1 MPIMHS
7 MYNCTYSDNDRYSSA
22 VDEFQSSSIEPA
34 FCTCR
39 LYESKRIKMSFRTVL
54 LPIIRVFR
62 WSGLSPFP
70 LLPSKQCNS
79 VGRCDSIRY
88 TAISVIIFLLI
99 LWSCIVNLRRYDY
112 LLSVDSNM
120 SDYIEL
126 FMILIPRIHT
136 FSVLIDSS
144 TNRLNQSRLLTIFDE
159 IETVFAQKL
168 NMPMEKR
175 QLRTRFWRF
184 IIICF
189 VKNVAIASIFLFSVL
204 AVQTWTSVYHS
215 SMAFLAFYT
224 STLSYAQW
232 MVYVDVIR
240 YNIERLNASL
250 VKMGDHNRIQ
260 RLQED
265 RYIFRV
271 EIFSL
276 DAFDTCERL
285 IYLRQCFNKT
295 WQASMLINRCFRWS
309 LLFGSGNE
317 LFLLVVN
324 LYWILY
330 CLVNSKFTL
339 WLDIVLCSVW
349 AITNLSNLF
358 VVSMLCE
365 DIKAKVRFSS
375 STIVGSMN

>member
-1 MPIMHS
+1 M
-7 MYNCTYSDNDRYSSA
+7 
-22 VDEFQSSSIEPA
+22 
-34 FCTCR
+34 
-39 LYESKRIKMSFRTVL
+39 LFRTVL
-54 LPIIRVFR
+54 SSTIRVFR

-70 LLPSKQCNS
+70 LIISKECNS

-88 TAISVIIFLLI
+88 TSMSAIIFLLI
-99 LWSCIVNLRRYDY
+99 LFSCILNLRRFDY
-112 LLSVDSNM
+112 LLSGMGSSV

-126 FMILIPRIHT
+126 FMILIPRVHT
-136 FSVLIDSS
+136 FSALIDSY
-144 TNRLNQSRLLTIFDE
+144 TNRSNQSRLLTIFDE
-159 IETVFAQKL
+159 IGSIFAEKL
-168 NMPMEKR
+168 NIPLEKR

-184 IIICF
+184 INICF
-189 VKNVAIASIFLFSVL
+189 VKNMAIASICLLSVV
-204 AVQTWTSVYHS
+204 AIQTWASVYYS
-215 SMAFLAFYT
+215 SMTLLAFYT

-232 MVYVDVIR
+232 MVYVDVVR
-240 YNIERLNASL
+240 YNIERMNASL
-250 VKMGDHNRIQ
+250 VKMGDQNRIQ

-285 IYLRQCFNKT
+285 IYLRQCFDKT
-295 WQASMLINRCFRWS
+295 WQTSRLINRCFRWS

-330 CLVNSKFTL
+330 CLVNLRFTV
-339 WLDIVLCSVW
+339 WLDIVFCSIW
-349 AITNLSNLF
+349 AVINLSNLF

-365 DIKAKVRFSS
+365 DIKVKVS
-375 STIVGSMN
+375 STPSNVVGSLNLIHENMDFRWQEHCFCCIEFR